1 MRADRELIR
10 RIRNWALFVLVILG
24 TWGLAEQASSPP
36 LEVHFINVGQ
46 GDAILVDLGSF
57 EVLIDG
63 GPNDKW
69 VSYLEGRVDGPI
81 EVLIVTH
88 PHADHIGGLPTV
100 LQLYKVESV
109 WTTGATHTTGAYEA
123 YLAALRNSGTSI
135 LTVSCGYTEN
145 FDDLGLRLEVLH
157 PCSITGDLNND
168 SLVVRLTYAGV
179 TFLFTGDIEKE
190 GEEALLRRGVLSPV
204 DVLKV
209 AHHGSASSTSLD
221 FVQAVEPKI
230 SVISVGENNYGHP
243 SNETILTL
251 ARTVTSG
258 WPLAPKGTSV
268 WRTDIH
274 GTVVV
279 LAGESGIVVKPE
291 RDIPLPPVG
300 LAGQRL
306 SNFSILLQ
314 WFDIAGNELGFEVKR
329 GTSSLSLETIARL
342 PPNVIF
348 FIDSKAR
355 PETSYM
361 YQVVALGR
369 DSNTLSQIVTI
380 SSYCQIKGIEFTR
393 TVQRGR
399 NASLTLWTTPGC
411 TWYLQYITPVGN
423 LSKAKGLGA
432 KTANEKGEITWTWLI
447 SGNTTPGMG
456 KLRLYP
462 GDAPNGEPYWEG
474 TIFIS
479 GKGG

>member
-1 MRADRELIR
+1 MKADRELIR
-10 RIRNWALFVLVILG
+10 KIRNWALFVLVILG

-57 EVLIDG
+57 EILIDG

-81 EVLIVTH
+81 ELLIVTH

-109 WTTGATHTTGAYEA
+109 WTTGATHITGAYEA
-123 YLAALRNSGTSI
+123 YLAALSNSGTSA
-135 LTVSCGYTEN
+135 LTVSCGYTET
-145 FDDLGLRLEVLH
+145 FEGLNLKLEVLH

-179 TFLFTGDIEKE
+179 TFLFTGDLEKE
-190 GEEALLRRGVLSPV
+190 GEQALLRRGVLVPV
-204 DVLKV
+204 DILKV
-209 AHHGSASSTSLD
+209 AHHGSASSTSTD
-221 FVQAVEPKI
+221 FVKAVKPKI
-230 SVISVGENNYGHP
+230 SVISVGKNSYGHP
-243 SNETILTL
+243 SNETILAL
-251 ARTVTSG
+251 ART
-258 WPLAPKGTSV
+258 GTSI

-274 GTVVV
+274 GTVVISV
-279 LAGESGIVVKPE
+279 GESGIVVKPE

-300 LAGQRL
+300 LVGQCL
-306 SNFSILLQ
+306 SNFGILLQ
-314 WFDIAGNELGFEVKR
+314 WFDIAGNELGYDVKR
-329 GTSSLSLETIARL
+329 GTSLSPLETIARL
-342 PPNVIF
+342 SPNVTL

-355 PETSYM
+355 PEISYT
-361 YQVVALGR
+361 YQVIALGR
-369 DSNTLSQIVTI
+369 DGNNSSHTVTLSPCGQIR
-380 SSYCQIKGIEFTR
+380 CQIQRIEYTK

-399 NASLTLWTTPGC
+399 SASLTLWTTPGC
-411 TWYLQYITPVGN
+411 TWYLQYITPAGN
-423 LSKAKGLGA
+423 VSKAQGLGA
-432 KTANEKGEITWTWLI
+432 KTANQKGEITWTWLI

-479 GKGG
+479 SKGG